1 MKREKERESE
11 KERDLFVPKVFNSTL
26 RRKRS
31 RPKILKSHWKKKSF
45 YYKRRET
52 KKLQD

>member
-31 RPKILKSHWKKKSF
+31 RPKILKSHWKKKIILLQK
-45 YYKRRET
+45 KRN
-52 KKLQD
+52 